1 MKKNDINDIQ
11 VFLNQV
17 GEYNLL
23 TEQEEKELFDKYK
36 ETKEK
41 SLKDEIVNKNL
52 KLVISIAKKYK
63 GTGLSFMDLIQEG
76 VFGLLTAVDKFDI
89 SLGFKFSTY
98 ATYWIKQS
106 ITKAIIE
113 KSKAI
118 RLPAHINNRL
128 SKIKQAQRALA
139 VELGCEPTI
148 EQIAKEVKIDEKEVK
163 DILEMS
169 VSALSLDTPIGDSE
183 DDDTIADFIADKH
196 FESPAAAL
204 NKKDLK
210 EQLLKVMDS
219 LEPREK
225 EVLIKRYGLLNEE
238 PMTLENVGKDMN
250 LSRERIRQIEEK
262 ALRKMRNPIRSEQLK
277 IYLADIL

>member
-128 SKIKQAQRALA
+128 SKIKQAQRTLA

-148 EQIAKEVKIDEKEVK
+148 EQIAKEVKMDEKEVK